1 MDAVELADRHLKF
14 SQVEVGDALLED
26 TNEEVVGELILVG
39 KAGDGDGIKAAQESM
54 VGFVAVSNG
63 GERIVAEL
71 IVVAEGAVRS
81 HASGGVGEVGL
92 VLLVQKVGLPNQASR
107 NRLVY

>member
-1 MDAVELADRHLKF
+1 MPLNWLIGISKF

-54 VGFVAVSNG
+54 SVSL
-63 GERIVAEL
+63 R
-71 IVVAEGAVRS
+71 
-81 HASGGVGEVGL
+81 
-92 VLLVQKVGLPNQASR
+92 
-107 NRLVY
+107 